1 MPPANAAPGNVT
13 IHEPAASLVGI
24 VSATGY
30 IRCIG
35 GKRLHR
41 HSPAMTAFTAT
52 SNLAY
57 ASRIGCVYTTTIDIY
72 CADDNAYWP
81 KEIEK
86 TALACPIDAR
96 EQRWAAVCTAA

>member
-1 MPPANAAPGNVT
+1 
-13 IHEPAASLVGI
+13 
-24 VSATGY
+24 
-30 IRCIG
+30 
-35 GKRLHR
+35 
-41 HSPAMTAFTAT
+41 MTAFTAT

-57 ASRIGCVYTTTIDIY
+57 AFRIGSVYTTTVESY

-96 EQRWAAVCTAA
+96 KPLY

>member
-1 MPPANAAPGNVT
+1 
-13 IHEPAASLVGI
+13 
-24 VSATGY
+24 
-30 IRCIG
+30 
-35 GKRLHR
+35 
-41 HSPAMTAFTAT
+41 MTAA

-57 ASRIGCVYTTTIDIY
+57 AAYIGSVYTAIIESY

-96 EQRWAAVCTAA
+96 KLIFAEVYGLAV

>member
-13 IHEPAASLVGI
+13 IHEPAAPLVASLSG
-24 VSATGY
+24 TGY
-30 IRCIG
+30 SMGIG
-35 GKRLHR
+35 GKHLHR

-57 ASRIGCVYTTTIDIY
+57 ASRIGCVYTTTLDIY
-72 CADDNAYWP
+72 CADDNASWP

-96 EQRWAAVCTAA
+96 EQRWAAA

>member
-1 MPPANAAPGNVT
+1 MA
-13 IHEPAASLVGI
+13 
-24 VSATGY
+24 
-30 IRCIG
+30 
-35 GKRLHR
+35 
-41 HSPAMTAFTAT
+41 AFTAT

-86 TALACPIDAR
+86 IALACPIDAL
-96 EQRWAAVCTAA
+96 EQRRAAIYGAA